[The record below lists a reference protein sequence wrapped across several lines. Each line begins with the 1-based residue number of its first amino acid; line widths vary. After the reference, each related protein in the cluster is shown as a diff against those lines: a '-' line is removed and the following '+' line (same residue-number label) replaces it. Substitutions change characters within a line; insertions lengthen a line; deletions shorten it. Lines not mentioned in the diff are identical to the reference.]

1 MNNGVII
8 IVITKEACMNC
19 LAIRKIGN
27 SNGIVFPKEIMA
39 KLKCSEGDK
48 LYVVETM
55 NGIELTP
62 YDPDF
67 AKDMALVDDIIAKN
81 KNVLKKLAK

>member
-1 MNNGVII
+1 
-8 IVITKEACMNC
+8 MNC

-27 SNGIVFPKEIMA
+27 SNGVVFPKEIMA

-62 YDPDF
+62 YNPDF

>member
-1 MNNGVII
+1 
-8 IVITKEACMNC
+8 MNC

-27 SNGIVFPKEIMA
+27 SNGVVFPKEIMA

-62 YDPDF
+62 YNPNF

>member
-1 MNNGVII
+1 MIT
-8 IVITKEACMNC
+8 ITKETYMNW
-19 LAIRKIGN
+19 LVIRKIGN

-48 LYVVETM
+48 LYVIETV

-62 YDPDF
+62 YDPNF
-67 AKDMALVDDIIAKN
+67 AKDMALADDIIAKN
-81 KNVLKKLAK
+81 KNVLKKLAE

>member
-1 MNNGVII
+1 
-8 IVITKEACMNC
+8 MNC

-48 LYVVETM
+48 LYVIETV

-67 AKDMALVDDIIAKN
+67 AKDMALADDIIAKN
-81 KNVLKKLAK
+81 KNVLKKLAE